1 VADLGR
7 ISIRAPEA
15 LPNLAMLV
23 DHDAAVAT
31 AKHGDRAGFA
41 RRRAFL

>member
-1 VADLGR
+1 
-7 ISIRAPEA
+7 
-15 LPNLAMLV
+15 MLV
-23 DHDAAVAT
+23 DHDVLALAT